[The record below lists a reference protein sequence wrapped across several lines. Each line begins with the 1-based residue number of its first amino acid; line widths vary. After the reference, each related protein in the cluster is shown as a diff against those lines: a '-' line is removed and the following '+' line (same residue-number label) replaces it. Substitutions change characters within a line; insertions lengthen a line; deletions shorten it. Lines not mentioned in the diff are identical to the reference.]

1 MAGRRQVFSALDGM
15 RGVAALIVVERHRP
29 EMFFG
34 TPAHGGHLAVDL
46 FFILSGFVIA
56 YAYAQR
62 LSDGLGLG
70 RFMLAR
76 VIRLYPLYLLATLF
90 GAALFAAQL
99 MVAPEGGARSWDRL
113 AVSLGFGLIFLPT
126 PMAWSFDANAL
137 FPINGPAWSL
147 FFELAVNLAFA
158 LLILRLTLP
167 VLLTLV
173 AAGAVLFGGAAL
185 WAGTADIGYN
195 AATFLGGFPR
205 VTFGFFMGV
214 MLFRIWQ
221 ARPDVAL
228 PSWLTW
234 ALLALVALTM
244 LWPMP
249 AAGSG
254 MPRVAFEMVVCF
266 VVFPIVVLAGACTQ
280 PGPRGA
286 RLCAVLGA
294 SSYGVYVFHMPASRF
309 VVAAAER
316 LGFDIAA
323 LAPLIGVAFLACLFA
338 FAVAI
343 HHAFDVPVRRWL
355 TARLLGKG
363 RVAHG
368 GAEVARAG

>member
-1 MAGRRQVFSALDGM
+1 MAGQKQVFSALDGM

-34 TPAHGGHLAVDL
+34 TPAHGGHLSVDL

-56 YAYAQR
+56 HAYGQR
-62 LSDGLGLG
+62 LRDGLGLG

-99 MVAPEGGARSWDRL
+99 LVAPEGGTRSWDRL
-113 AVSLGFGLIFLPT
+113 AVSLGLGLMFLPT
-126 PMAWSFDANAL
+126 PAGLSFDDSAV

-147 FFELAVNLAFA
+147 FFELAVNLVFA
-158 LLILRLTLP
+158 LLILRLALP
-167 VLLTLV
+167 VLLGLIG
-173 AAGAVLFGGAAL
+173 AGAVLFAGFAL
-185 WAGTADIGYN
+185 AAGTADIGYN
-195 AATFLGGFPR
+195 APTFLGGFPR

-221 ARPDVAL
+221 ARPDVTL
-228 PSWLTW
+228 PPWLTW
-234 ALLALVALTM
+234 GLLALVALMM
-244 LWPMP
+244 LWPLP
-249 AAGSG
+249 ASGSG
-254 MPRVAFEMVVCF
+254 PSRVAFEMAVCL
-266 VVFPIVVLAGACTQ
+266 VVFPLVVLAGACTQ

-309 VVAAAER
+309 VAGAAER

-323 LAPLIGVAFLACLFA
+323 FAPFIGVAFLASLFA
-338 FAVAI
+338 FAVAM
-343 HHAFDVPVRRWL
+343 HHAFDVPARRWL